1 MQLQRTTVRIHKP
14 LYKQAKKLA
23 VEQDK
28 SIQEILNEALR
39 TYLDNPTMPQ
49 NEEKL
54 LVFRDKHMGYKLNRL
69 LTRKD
74 LY

>member
-1 MQLQRTTVRIHKP
+1 MQLQRTTVRIQKP
-14 LYKQAKKLA
+14 LYKEAKKLA

-28 SIQEILNEALR
+28 SLQDILNEALHR
-39 TYLDNPTMPQ
+39 YLNNPEMQ
-49 NEEKL
+49 ERKEKL
-54 LVFRDKHMGYKLNRL
+54 LVFRDKEMGYKLNRP